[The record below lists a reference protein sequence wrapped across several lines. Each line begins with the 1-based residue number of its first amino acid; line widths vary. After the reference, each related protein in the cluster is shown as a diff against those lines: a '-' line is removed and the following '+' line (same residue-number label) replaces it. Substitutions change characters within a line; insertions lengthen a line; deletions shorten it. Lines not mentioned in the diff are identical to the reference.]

1 MLFFFFSFQM
11 LLGGGEASWE
21 ERRAC
26 SQPTTYRSY
35 DQRLTLTAWNVT
47 LTLGHYIDLYIRTTG
62 AHVDRNKTLM
72 ADDSVTCIETL
83 KITAS
88 KESFCFFLEG
98 EGARTNGTTIFFFMW
113 NDESQAEV
121 KNLAQLAWLRVTDN
135 IGCWE
140 VRHTGNRKCVYSL
153 NKVLRIS
160 ISWQALQWSILKE
173 LFPVHKPHY
182 SSQGSLCVENLDIGG
197 AADCGKHGGNV
208 EIYIRIGRN
217 VLRLLRRLVQVWD
230 AFNNDNDEVFERP
243 FSVEPKV
250 CTTNNQTKKRKVPVS
265 ENSHAAHTNVSL
277 TPLCL
282 HLR

>member
-88 KESFCFFLEG
+88 KESFWFFFGGGGGQDKWYHHFFFSCGTMNHRQKWKIWRSWLDWGWQTILAVGKYATQATGNAFTAWTRCCVSQSLGRLYSEAFWRNFFLY
-98 EGARTNGTTIFFFMW
+98 TNLITV
-113 NDESQAEV
+113 V
-121 KNLAQLAWLRVTDN
+121 KVA
-135 IGCWE
+135 C
-140 VRHTGNRKCVYSL
+140 
-153 NKVLRIS
+153 
-160 ISWQALQWSILKE
+160 ALK
-173 LFPVHKPHY
+173 
-182 SSQGSLCVENLDIGG
+182 
-197 AADCGKHGGNV
+197 
-208 EIYIRIGRN
+208 
-217 VLRLLRRLVQVWD
+217 
-230 AFNNDNDEVFERP
+230 
-243 FSVEPKV
+243 
-250 CTTNNQTKKRKVPVS
+250 T
-265 ENSHAAHTNVSL
+265 
-277 TPLCL
+277 
-282 HLR
+282 

>member
-1 MLFFFFSFQM
+1 MTSVFWISLPCFFFFSFQM

-98 EGARTNGTTIFFFMW
+98 EGARTNGTTIFFFHVERW
-113 NDESQAEV
+113 
-121 KNLAQLAWLRVTDN
+121 
-135 IGCWE
+135 I
-140 VRHTGNRKCVYSL
+140 TGRSEKS
-153 NKVLRIS
+153 
-160 ISWQALQWSILKE
+160 
-173 LFPVHKPHY
+173 
-182 SSQGSLCVENLDIGG
+182 G
-197 AADCGKHGGNV
+197 AAGLIEGDRQYWLLGSTPHRQQEMRLQLEQGVAYLNLLAGSTVKH
-208 EIYIRIGRN
+208 
-217 VLRLLRRLVQVWD
+217 
-230 AFNNDNDEVFERP
+230 FEGT
-243 FSVEPKV
+243 FS
-250 CTTNNQTKKRKVPVS
+250 CTQT
-265 ENSHAAHTNVSL
+265 SL
-277 TPLCL
+277 Q
-282 HLR
+282 